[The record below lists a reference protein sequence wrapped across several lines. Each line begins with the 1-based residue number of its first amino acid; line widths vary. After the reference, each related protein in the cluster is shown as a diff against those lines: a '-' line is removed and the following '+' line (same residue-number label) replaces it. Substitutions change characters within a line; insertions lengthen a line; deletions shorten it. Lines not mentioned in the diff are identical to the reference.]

1 MGDPRAVRMQRA
13 RERERERVAVVAMVG
28 GRRWWCRIGDGGT
41 HTDWWRWRMDLRTVR
56 KEGAL
61 AHRTNHA
68 GITASRLDSTCRAAG
83 NSMPKVML
91 IYRARNGRALH
102 RASAYVSR
110 VSRHRF
116 SRPSL
121 SLSLSTRI
129 IYAKSIPHE
138 FNRSPFFLRLF
149 SFLFF
154 SSPLHPHPTLSVRL
168 QALRVQCDF
177 NVISYLSRCLTISS

>member
-1 MGDPRAVRMQRA
+1 MMGDPRAVRMQRA
-13 RERERERVAVVAMVG
+13 RERERVAVVAMVG

-83 NSMPKVML
+83 NSMSKVML

-116 SRPSL
+116 SRLSL
-121 SLSLSTRI
+121 SLSLYENHLLEKYPARVQSF
-129 IYAKSIPHE
+129 S
-138 FNRSPFFLRLF
+138 FFSF
-149 SFLFF
+149 VCFLFF
-154 SSPLHPHPTLSVRL
+154 SFLPPSTLIRPFQFVHKHYG
-168 QALRVQCDF
+168 F
-177 NVISYLSRCLTISS
+177 NVISM

>member
-13 RERERERVAVVAMVG
+13 RERERVAVVAMVG

-83 NSMPKVML
+83 NSMSKVML

-121 SLSLSTRI
+121 SLSLSLRESSTR
-129 IYAKSIPHE
+129 KVSRTSSIVLL
-138 FNRSPFFLRLF
+138 FFLRLF

-154 SSPLHPHPTLSVRL
+154 SSPLHPHPTLSVRS